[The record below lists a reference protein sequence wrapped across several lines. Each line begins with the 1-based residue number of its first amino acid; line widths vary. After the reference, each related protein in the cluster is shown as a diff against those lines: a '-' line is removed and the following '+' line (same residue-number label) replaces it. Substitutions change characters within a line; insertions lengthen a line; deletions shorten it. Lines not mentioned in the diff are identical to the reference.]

1 MSVNGAH
8 MWHAGKDFWS
18 LDATLPLWSKNM
30 LGQLTASRGTNED
43 KL

>member
-8 MWHAGKDFWS
+8 MWHAGKEFGIWMRPS
-18 LDATLPLWSKNM
+18 TVVENL

-43 KL
+43 RL